1 MIFYSYD
8 EFSKDVEVMAK
19 ELKEYG
25 CDTIVAIARGGMT
38 LGHFLAEHL
47 SIRNLYSLNSI
58 HYDHQQKLEYIKVYN
73 IPDLSK
79 AKKVVIVD
87 DIIDSGETMYEIT
100 RLLQERFP
108 QVEFKNAAIFYK
120 PTSIIKP
127 DFAVKEAQEWI
138 EFFWS
143 KAEN

>member
-8 EFSKDVEVMAK
+8 EFSKDVKLMADN
-19 ELKEYG
+19 LKAYG

-47 SIRNLYSLNSI
+47 SIRNLYSLNSV
-58 HYDHQQKLEYIKVYN
+58 HYDSQKKLEYIKVYN

-79 AKKVVIVD
+79 SKKVLIVD
-87 DIIDSGETMYEIT
+87 DIIDSGETMYEIM
-100 RLLQERFP
+100 LILKKKFP
-108 QVEFKNAAIFYK
+108 EVEFKNATIFYK
-120 PTSIIKP
+120 PNSLIKP
-127 DFAVKEAQEWI
+127 DFAVKEAKGWV

-143 KAEN
+143 KSEN

>member
-8 EFSKDVEVMAK
+8 EFSKDVEVMAR

-38 LGHFLAEHL
+38 LGHFLAEHM

-58 HYDHQQKLEYIKVYN
+58 HYDNQQKLEYIKVYN
-73 IPDLSK
+73 IPDLAKS
-79 AKKVVIVD
+79 KKVAIVD
-87 DIIDSGETMYEIT
+87 DIIDSGETMHEIT
-100 RLLQERFP
+100 RLLQQRYP
-108 QVEFKNAAIFYK
+108 KVEFKSAAIFYK

-127 DFAVKEAQEWI
+127 DFCVKEAKGWI

-143 KAEN
+143 KADN

>member
-8 EFSKDVEVMAK
+8 EFSKDVEVMARD
-19 ELKEYG
+19 LQSFG
-25 CDTIVAIARGGMT
+25 CDTIIAIARGGMT
-38 LGHFLAEHL
+38 LGHFLAEHM
-47 SIRNLYSLNSI
+47 SIRNLYSLNSV
-58 HYDHQQKLEYIKVYN
+58 HYDNQKKLEYIKVYN

-79 AKKVVIVD
+79 SKKVVIVD

-100 RLLQERFP
+100 LLLKKRFP
-108 QVEFKNAAIFYK
+108 EVEFKNAAIFYK
-120 PTSIIKP
+120 PNSLIKP
-127 DFAVKEAQEWI
+127 DFAVKEAKGWI

>member
-19 ELKEYG
+19 DLQSFG
-25 CDTIVAIARGGMT
+25 CDAIVAIARGGMT
-38 LGHFLAEHL
+38 LGHFLAEHM
-47 SIRNLYSLNSI
+47 SIRNLYSLNSV
-58 HYDHQQKLEYIKVYN
+58 HYDNQKKLEYIKVYN

-79 AKKVVIVD
+79 SKKVVIVD

-100 RLLQERFP
+100 LLLEKRFP
-108 QVEFKNAAIFYK
+108 EVEFKNAAIFYK
-120 PTSIIKP
+120 PNSLIKP
-127 DFAVKEAQEWI
+127 DFAVKEAKGWI